1 MNSDEMTS
9 ASYLQEL
16 YNTTQGNLEVT
27 VSMHDIG
34 LAIGIEKSEAGRIAE
49 DLMVTGY
56 IELKTLAGGISIT
69 NEGLS
74 SLGITPQPDKNEAA
88 LQLSAGTNITD
99 EDRQV
104 IDTILNNVKNVL
116 PGQNREYHAIEQAVL
131 DIKVIELHLLSPSPK
146 TAVILALFRS
156 LAQSFEKDTA
166 ILNDSGLATV
176 IGVTQSTPFI
186 AVIVK
191 AVPMVPPT
199 VPSPLFV
206 PPVTII
212 VAPVFSVKSTV

>member
-16 YNTTQGNLEVT
+16 YNTTQGDPEVT

-49 DLMVTGY
+49 ELMVTGY
-56 IELKTLAGGISIT
+56 IELKTLAGGIGIT
-69 NEGLS
+69 NEGLI
-74 SLGITPQPDKNEAA
+74 SLGITPQPGENETA
-88 LQLSAGTNITD
+88 LQLSSGADITS

-104 IDTILNNVKNVL
+104 IDTILSNIKNAIAA
-116 PGQNREYHAIEQAVL
+116 QNHEYQTTEQAVL

-156 LAQSFEKDTA
+156 LAQSFDKDAA
-166 ILNDSGLATV
+166 IVNDSGLATV
-176 IGVTQSTPFI
+176 IS
-186 AVIVK
+186 
-191 AVPMVPPT
+191 
-199 VPSPLFV
+199 
-206 PPVTII
+206 
-212 VAPVFSVKSTV
+212 